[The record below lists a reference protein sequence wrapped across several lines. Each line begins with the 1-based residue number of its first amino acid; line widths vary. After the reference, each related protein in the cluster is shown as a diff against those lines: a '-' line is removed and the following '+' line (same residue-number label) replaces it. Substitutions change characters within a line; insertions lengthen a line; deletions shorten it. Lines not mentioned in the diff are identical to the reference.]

1 MSDSPFPA
9 LPGDF
14 EPTRA
19 TLHAY
24 AHAVGALP
32 RVHAV
37 PHPKWWHIS
46 LKPKPNGLITETMAL
61 PSGETFQLRMDP
73 RRHVIVLETSTGH
86 EEMFAMT
93 DGLTATQM
101 GDALIGAVARL
112 GLDGDYNRE
121 KFQNDEPRE
130 YDPAAAV
137 TFFAALSAVDLV
149 MQRHRAGLEGDVGP
163 IQLWPHGFDLAFE
176 WFGTRVET
184 VEEHGETQSHP
195 SQLNLGL
202 YPGGRAYFYS
212 NPWPFEEKELT
223 AAPLPFGAEWHT
235 EGWQGSI
242 LYYDQIAGEPD
253 AADRLLAFA
262 AAVHAAA
269 APTLTA

>member
-1 MSDSPFPA
+1 LPDNLFPS

-14 EPTRA
+14 ETTRA

-46 LKPKPNGLITETMAL
+46 LKPKPNGLITDTMAL
-61 PSGETFQLRMDP
+61 PSGVTFQLRMDL
-73 RRHVIVLETSTGH
+73 RNHVIVLETSTGH
-86 EEMFAMT
+86 EEAFSMT
-93 DGLTATQM
+93 QGLTGTQM
-101 GDALIGAVARL
+101 GDAFIVAVSAL
-112 GLDGDYNRE
+112 GLDGEYSRE
-121 KFQNDEPRE
+121 KFENDDPRE
-130 YDPAAAV
+130 YDPAAAE
-137 TFFAALSAVDLV
+137 TFFAAVSAIDFV
-149 MQRHRAGLEGDVGP
+149 MQRHRSALEGDVGP

-176 WFGTRVET
+176 WFGSRVET
-184 VEEHGETQSHP
+184 YEEHGEIETYP

-202 YPGGRAYFYS
+202 YPGGRPYFYS
-212 NPWPFEEKELT
+212 NPWPFEEEQLT
-223 AAPLPFGAEWHT
+223 SHPLPSGAEWHT

-242 LYYDQIAGEPD
+242 LHYDQIAGKPD
-253 AADRLLAFA
+253 ADELLLAFA
-262 AAVHAAA
+262 KAVHAVA